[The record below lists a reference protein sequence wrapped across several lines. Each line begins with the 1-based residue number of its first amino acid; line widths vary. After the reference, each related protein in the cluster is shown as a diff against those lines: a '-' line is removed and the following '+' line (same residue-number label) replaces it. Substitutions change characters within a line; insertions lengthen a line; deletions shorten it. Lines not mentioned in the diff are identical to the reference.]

1 MRKESMSVKEKPQPL
16 TDEEIVAIVE
26 YIESAEREQNA
37 LTEVTPFSYKAYLD
51 IKYRIDTAQR
61 RLDLAGV
68 ARPTWPWKSGQ
79 TFGPEEIKAG
89 HEQLR
94 RQPGGWLWFGRKWQR
109 QQGEE
114 VPTLPLPKEILRQ
127 PTFS

>member
-1 MRKESMSVKEKPQPL
+1 MSVKEKPQPL

-61 RLDLAGV
+61 RLDRAGV

-94 RQPGGWLWFGRKWQR
+94 RQRGGWLWFGRKWQR

-114 VPTLPLPKEILRQ
+114 VPPLPLPKEVLRQ
-127 PTFS
+127 PTFQLR

>member
-1 MRKESMSVKEKPQPL
+1 MSVKEKPQPL

-37 LTEVTPFSYKAYLD
+37 INEVTPFSYRAYVE

-61 RLDLAGV
+61 ILDHAGV
-68 ARPTWPWKSGQ
+68 ARPSWPWKTGQ
-79 TFGPEEIKAG
+79 TFGPEELKAG
-89 HEQLR
+89 HKQLIQ
-94 RQPGGWLWFGRKWQR
+94 QPGGWLWFGRKWQR

-114 VPTLPLPKEILRQ
+114 VPTLPLPQALKDLA
-127 PTFS
+127 